1 MLRQL
6 WWAVQVDTYD
16 RHWDF
21 SASEEGVMERDVILD
36 FVPRPSQGRSI
47 DKDFG
52 QVICLN
58 FSPNISGETR
68 SGMKSEQEKK
78 RNEFQRV
85 GAIICLAARF
95 ARE

>member
-1 MLRQL
+1 
-6 WWAVQVDTYD
+6 
-16 RHWDF
+16 
-21 SASEEGVMERDVILD
+21 MERDVILD
-36 FVPRPSQGRSI
+36 FVPRLSQGRSI

-78 RNEFQRV
+78 RMNFSV
-85 GAIICLAARF
+85 LGPLF
-95 ARE
+95 A